1 MANLD
6 ANRMR
11 QVLAPKMAGAWHLH
25 SLTLDTPLEHFVL
38 YSSVT
43 TSIGNPGQANY
54 VAANAS
60 LESLAALRHSLGLPA
75 TCIGWGPI
83 GDAGYL
89 TRNQAVKDSLSARL
103 GAEPLLAH
111 QALGALDR
119 LLTVANFEW
128 SALSRLLPSAQAPRF
143 ESLQK
148 QAGPASDASTDG
160 QDIHTLI
167 AGKAAAEVRA
177 IIQALVTS
185 ELAQVL
191 CVGADRIDPTRSL
204 HDLGMDSLMG
214 VELALGLE
222 KRFGIQLPA
231 MMLSEGPSVERV
243 ASRIVD
249 RVMGGADAAEPAADD
264 GMTALVAQ
272 LAAQHGEDISD
283 LDMAQMAADTRENAT
298 AREAIS

>member
-1 MANLD
+1 
-6 ANRMR
+6 
-11 QVLAPKMAGAWHLH
+11 
-25 SLTLDTPLEHFVL
+25 
-38 YSSVT
+38 
-43 TSIGNPGQANY
+43 
-54 VAANAS
+54 
-60 LESLAALRHSLGLPA
+60 
-75 TCIGWGPI
+75 
-83 GDAGYL
+83 
-89 TRNQAVKDSLSARL
+89 
-103 GAEPLLAH
+103 
-111 QALGALDR
+111 
-119 LLTVANFEW
+119 
-128 SALSRLLPSAQAPRF
+128 
-143 ESLQK
+143 
-148 QAGPASDASTDG
+148 
-160 QDIHTLI
+160 
-167 AGKAAAEVRA
+167 VRA

-249 RVMGGADAAEPAADD
+249 RVMGGADATEPATDD

>member
-1 MANLD
+1 L
-6 ANRMR
+6 
-11 QVLAPKMAGAWHLH
+11 
-25 SLTLDTPLEHFVL
+25 LTSGT
-38 YSSVT
+38 ST
-43 TSIGNPGQANY
+43 T
-54 VAANAS
+54 
-60 LESLAALRHSLGLPA
+60 
-75 TCIGWGPI
+75 T
-83 GDAGYL
+83 
-89 TRNQAVKDSLSARL
+89 TTT
-103 GAEPLLAH
+103 
-111 QALGALDR
+111 
-119 LLTVANFEW
+119 TVANFEW